1 MFNSIIVGEEW
12 YRGENMK
19 IILIM
24 GSILVPLVMVL
35 LQLKWPLFRFFFH
48 ILALLSALIFGNI
61 SSTSIHEILIDETVF
76 MTNIHGV
83 FLNPAFLIT
92 GAYLGLYLIY
102 VIASRILH
110 ELRYQ
115 K

>member
-1 MFNSIIVGEEW
+1 MKLLLII
-12 YRGENMK
+12 
-19 IILIM
+19 
-24 GSILVPLVMVL
+24 GSILVPLVMIL
-35 LQLKWPLFRFFFH
+35 LQLKWPLFRLLFH

-83 FLNPAFLIT
+83 FLNPVFLIT

-102 VIASRILH
+102 IIALSTIYEIRH
-110 ELRYQ
+110 Q